1 MKKGRIEMKEKIGKV
16 YKEEENLVSQHL
28 GDKEEINER

>member
-1 MKKGRIEMKEKIGKV
+1 MKKGRLKMKKEVGKV

>member
-1 MKKGRIEMKEKIGKV
+1 MRKVRLEMKEIGKV